1 MSAVDVAI
9 VGAGPAGASAAVHLA
24 RAGHQVALLERSP
37 AWHWRACGVFSSPVT
52 VDALRRLKFD
62 DAALEATMNPI
73 AAMRVEVSGGAAFPL
88 TYGDDG
94 SLAHSAVGFD
104 RRRLDET
111 LLAMAR
117 DAGAE
122 VRTGV
127 SVGSATLG
135 GATQRLSLRLDDG
148 SDSLEARVVIGAD
161 GLRSMVAR
169 AAGVARPARLGRR
182 IGLTFHVDDPRPWD
196 ARRNARMVVLSDA
209 YCGLAP
215 VPGGRLNVGIVLHG
229 ARWHRRLADI
239 GAAAA
244 VGEILAAVPRTA
256 DDPVDWAAQERSD
269 PIEGAVPLGHRVT
282 HRAGEGWLLIGDA
295 AGFLDPLTGEG
306 LHRALIS
313 AELAAEVID
322 GHLRGRPD
330 GLRPYARAMDDRFRT
345 KDFVTLVIQ
354 GVLARPALFRHVS
367 RRLARDPAL
376 RETMGLVIGDLVPAT
391 RALRP
396 GFLIGLFRP

>member
-9 VGAGPAGASAAVHLA
+9 VGAGPAGAAAAVHLA
-24 RAGHQVALLERSP
+24 RAGHQVTLLERSP

-52 VDALRRLKFD
+52 VDALRRLQFD
-62 DAALEATMNPI
+62 EATLAETLQSI
-73 AAMRVEVSGGAAFPL
+73 AAMQVEVAGGAAFSL

-127 SVGSATLG
+127 SVVTATMG
-135 GATQRLSLRLDDG
+135 GATQGLSLRLDDG

-161 GLRSMVAR
+161 GLRSTVAR
-169 AAGVARPARLGRR
+169 AAGVARSARLGRR
-182 IGLTFHVDDPRPWD
+182 IGLTFHVNDPRPPE
-196 ARRNARMVVLSDA
+196 ARRSARMVVLPDA

-229 ARWHRRLADI
+229 ARWRQRLVDI

-244 VGEILAAVPRTA
+244 VSEVLAAVPRTA
-256 DDPVDWAAQERSD
+256 DDPVDWAARERTD
-269 PIEGAVPLGHRVT
+269 PIEGAVPLGHRVA
-282 HRAGEGWLLIGDA
+282 HRAGDGWLLIGDA

-313 AELAAEVID
+313 AELAAEVVD
-322 GHLRGRPD
+322 AHLRGGTR
-330 GLRPYARAMDDRFRT
+330 GLQPYARAMDDRFAT
-345 KDFVTLVIQ
+345 KDFVTLAIQ

-376 RETMGLVIGDLVPAT
+376 RERMGLVIGDLVPAS

>member
-1 MSAVDVAI
+1 M
-9 VGAGPAGASAAVHLA
+9 HLA
-24 RAGHQVALLERSP
+24 RAGHQVTLLERSP

-52 VDALRRLKFD
+52 VDALRRLQFD
-62 DAALEATMNPI
+62 EATLAETLQPI
-73 AAMRVEVSGGAAFPL
+73 AAMQVEVAGGAAFSL

-127 SVGSATLG
+127 SVVTATMG
-135 GATQRLSLRLDDG
+135 GATQGLSLRLDDG

-161 GLRSMVAR
+161 GLRSTVAR
-169 AAGVARPARLGRR
+169 AAGVARSARLGRR
-182 IGLTFHVDDPRPWD
+182 IGLTFHVNDPRPWE

-215 VPGGRLNVGIVLHG
+215 VPGGRLNVGIVLAWG
-229 ARWHRRLADI
+229 RWRQRLADI

-244 VGEILAAVPRTA
+244 VSEVLAAVPRTA
-256 DDPVDWAAQERSD
+256 DDPVDWAARERTD
-269 PIEGAVPLGHRVT
+269 PIEGAVPLGHRVA
-282 HRAGEGWLLIGDA
+282 HRAGDGWLLIGDA

-313 AELAAEVID
+313 AELAAEVVD
-322 GHLRGRPD
+322 AHLRGGTR
-330 GLRPYARAMDDRFRT
+330 GLQPYARAMDDRFAT

-376 RETMGLVIGDLVPAT
+376 RERMGLVIGDLVPAS

>member
-9 VGAGPAGASAAVHLA
+9 VGGGPAGASAAVHLA
-24 RAGHQVALLERSP
+24 RAGHRVAMIERSP
-37 AWHWRACGVFSSPVT
+37 EWHWRACGVFSSPVT
-52 VDALRRLKFD
+52 VDALRRLQLD
-62 DAALEATMNPI
+62 ERTLAGMLHPI
-73 AAMRVEVSGGAAFPL
+73 AAMHVEVDAGAAFPL

-104 RRRLDET
+104 RRRLDEA
-111 LLAMAR
+111 LVALAR

-122 VRTGV
+122 VRMGASVV
-127 SVGSATLG
+127 SVSMG

-148 SDSLEARVVIGAD
+148 IDSLDARVVIGAD
-161 GLRSMVAR
+161 GLRSTVAR

-182 IGLTFHVDDPRPWD
+182 IGLTFQ
-196 ARRNARMVVLSDA
+196 ARMVILPDA

-215 VPGGRLNVGIVLHG
+215 IPDGRLNVGIVLRG
-229 ARWHRRLADI
+229 ASWRGRLAEI

-244 VGEILAAVPRTA
+244 CTEILGAIPRTV
-256 DDPVDWAAQERSD
+256 DDPVDWSIQERID
-269 PIEGAVPLGHRVT
+269 PIEGAVPLGHRVAR
-282 HRAGEGWLLIGDA
+282 RAGESWLLIGDA

-322 GHLRGRPD
+322 GHLRGRPG
-330 GLRPYARAMDDRFRT
+330 GLEPYARAMRDRFAT

-354 GVLARPALFRHVS
+354 AVLARPALFRHVS
-367 RRLARDPAL
+367 HRLARDPAL
-376 RETMGLVIGDLVPAT
+376 RETMGLVIGDLVSAS

>member
-9 VGAGPAGASAAVHLA
+9 VGAGPAGASAAIHLA

-62 DAALEATMNPI
+62 EAALDAAMHPI
-73 AAMRVEVSGGAAFPL
+73 AAMRVEVAGGAAFPL

-94 SLAHSAVGFD
+94 NLAHSAVGFD

-111 LLAMAR
+111 LVAMAR

-127 SVGSATLG
+127 SVGTATLG
-135 GATQRLSLRLDDG
+135 GATQQLSLRLDDG

-182 IGLTFHVDDPRPWD
+182 IGLTFHVDDPRAWD
-196 ARRNARMVVLSDA
+196 ARRNARMVVLPDA

-215 VPGGRLNVGIVLHG
+215 VPDGRLNVGIVLHG
-229 ARWHRRLADI
+229 VRWRRRLADI

-244 VGEILAAVPRTA
+244 VGEILSAVPRTA

-282 HRAGEGWLLIGDA
+282 HRAGDGWLLIGDA

-306 LHRALIS
+306 LHRALVS
-313 AELAAEVID
+313 AELAAEVVD
-322 GHLRGRPD
+322 AHLRGGTE
-330 GLRPYARAMDDRFRT
+330 GLRPYARAMDDRFAT

>member
-9 VGAGPAGASAAVHLA
+9 VGAGPAGAAAAVHLA
-24 RAGHQVALLERSP
+24 RAGHHVTLLERSP

-52 VDALRRLKFD
+52 VDALRRLQFD
-62 DAALEATMNPI
+62 EATLAETLQPI
-73 AAMRVEVSGGAAFPL
+73 AAMQVEVAGGAAFSL

-127 SVGSATLG
+127 SVVTATMG
-135 GATQRLSLRLDDG
+135 GATQGLSLRLDDG

-161 GLRSMVAR
+161 GLRSTVAR
-169 AAGVARPARLGRR
+169 AAGVARSARLGRR
-182 IGLTFHVDDPRPWD
+182 IGLTFHVNDPRPPE
-196 ARRNARMVVLSDA
+196 ARRNARMVVLPDA

-229 ARWHRRLADI
+229 ARWRQRLADI

-244 VGEILAAVPRTA
+244 VSEVLAAVPRTA
-256 DDPVDWAAQERSD
+256 DDPVDWAARERTD
-269 PIEGAVPLGHRVT
+269 PIEGAVPLGHRVA
-282 HRAGEGWLLIGDA
+282 HRAGDGWLLIGDA

-313 AELAAEVID
+313 AELAAEVVD
-322 GHLRGRPD
+322 AHLRGGTR
-330 GLRPYARAMDDRFRT
+330 GLQPYARAMDDRFAT

-376 RETMGLVIGDLVPAT
+376 RERMGLVMGDLVPAS